1 MNIITDNKELWRT
14 IKPFLSGKITAQTKK
29 LLFEKGKLLS
39 NETEVA
45 ETFSK
50 FCENALN
57 KIDINKDDAKF
68 NDETVLSTK
77 YDILKTFQLVV

>member
-1 MNIITDNKELWRT
+1 MNSITDNQELWRT
-14 IKPFLSGKITAQTKK
+14 IKPFLSGKIRAQTKK

-57 KIDINKDDAKF
+57 KIAINKDANF
-68 NDETVLSTK
+68 NDETVSSTK
-77 YDILKTFQLVV
+77 YDTLKTFQLVV

>member
-1 MNIITDNKELWRT
+1 MNSITDNKELWRT

-29 LLFEKGKLLS
+29 LLFKKGKLLS

-57 KIDINKDDAKF
+57 KIDINKDANF

-77 YDILKTFQLVV
+77 YDTLKTFQLVV